1 MGIID
6 TNAHYGCVDLLY
18 KILTL
23 IHPVGQINTTFFI
36 YQFTLKLS
44 KQTYPKIPKYHFHL
58 LGSTISRQTCPQNED
73 NSTTPIMQLQ
83 NTLEVESNISLS
95 TNTRLLENLEID
107 NEQKEEEFQY
117 SLRNWSLSSNLGIY
131 KDWVNTV
138 IESQF

>member
-1 MGIID
+1 
-6 TNAHYGCVDLLY
+6 
-18 KILTL
+18 
-23 IHPVGQINTTFFI
+23 
-36 YQFTLKLS
+36 
-44 KQTYPKIPKYHFHL
+44 
-58 LGSTISRQTCPQNED
+58 
-73 NSTTPIMQLQ
+73 MQLQ